1 EITYEFFCTFR
12 FLHPQTSGPRQHPG
26 QVQFRL
32 GDELHR
38 MTLPEFGVLL
48 GLYTEEEIDTD
59 LYRLA
64 RHEDFDD
71 VIASWWPQISDSP
84 WFGKARVST
93 MRDPLHRY
101 IHRVLAYTIVGRNQ
115 SQEWCTQTDL
125 FYLHS
130 ILSPA
135 SSNLACCMADTF
147 ASYESKRPG
156 GYIYMGGYVTHLAQ
170 RLGVFDADVEAS
182 MTARYRPER
191 VGRAML
197 SAMCI
202 AADFRGLGFRF
213 SLERGVPWVPQQ
225 QQHGEV
231 HALAGAS

>member
-1 EITYEFFCTFR
+1 MSSSFGGYSSGNVSIFDTEQVLQTLLCVHEFFCTFR

-32 GDELHR
+32 GGELHR

-84 WFGKARVST
+84 WLGKARVST

-115 SQEWCTQTDL
+115 SQEWCTQTYL

-135 SSNLACCMADTF
+135 SCNLTWCMADTF
-147 ASYESKRPG
+147 ASYESKRP
-156 GYIYMGGYVTHLAQ
+156 
-170 RLGVFDADVEAS
+170 
-182 MTARYRPER
+182 
-191 VGRAML
+191 
-197 SAMCI
+197 
-202 AADFRGLGFRF
+202 
-213 SLERGVPWVPQQ
+213 
-225 QQHGEV
+225 
-231 HALAGAS
+231 